1 MAKFAAAEAGVRCVD
16 QAIQAHGGNGL
27 AREYGLAD
35 LYWGVRLL
43 RIAPVSREMILNYV
57 AEHSLRAAKVLLMRR
72 ADQPDR
78 PISLFDVVK
87 RAVDIVDPDD
97 DDPDMGDLEEI
108 FEDADEPVTG
118 VENLEERV
126 ALAVE
131 GIDNAVENPAV
142 SVAAAVI
149 LYLAYRRDELNA
161 DPDHVLRLTARA
173 EWKGDPP
180 QNVRDWLQARGIT
193 V

>member
-1 MAKFAAAEAGVRCVD
+1 
-16 QAIQAHGGNGL
+16 
-27 AREYGLAD
+27 
-35 LYWGVRLL
+35 
-43 RIAPVSREMILNYV
+43 
-57 AEHSLRAAKVLLMRR
+57 MRR
-72 ADQPDR
+72 ADHPDR

-87 RAVDIVDPDD
+87 RAGDIVDPDD
-97 DDPDMGDLEEI
+97 DDPDMGELEEI

-173 EWKGDPP
+173 EWKGHPP
-180 QNVRDWLQARGIT
+180 ENVRDWLQARGIT

>member
-1 MAKFAAAEAGVRCVD
+1 MRP
-16 QAIQAHGGNGL
+16 
-27 AREYGLAD
+27 AD
-35 LYWGVRLL
+35 H
-43 RIAPVSREMILNYV
+43 PN
-57 AEHSLRAAKVLLMRR
+57 
-72 ADQPDR
+72 R

-97 DDPDMGDLEEI
+97 DDADMGELEEI

-149 LYLAYRRDELNA
+149 LYLAHRRDELNA
-161 DPDHVLRLTARA
+161 DPDHVRASRPGPSGRATRRRTCATGSRRAGSPSSATGARTSASAKPHGRVTSLTSCAKA
-173 EWKGDPP
+173 SG
-180 QNVRDWLQARGIT
+180 
-193 V
+193 